1 MSALTFAGMMALF
14 SLLFL
19 GGGWTLHLAEEI
31 AARRILLV
39 LAVICAVTAAGSLVG
54 SHWR

>member
-19 GGGWTLHLAEEI
+19 GGAWSLHLQEERG
-31 AARRILLV
+31 ARRILLV

-54 SHWR
+54 HYWR